1 MNSLIRYFAGKPMG
15 FKLTVIFLSVVLLP
29 MSLLA
34 YISYKVVDSRL
45 FEHAREQVSTGM
57 KAAWTE
63 YYIRGEQMRY
73 GMLQAA
79 SMDEIK
85 RAVALGNTEYLRH
98 MMATWKQMRPY
109 VDIWAVTDVDGK
121 VLARVNS
128 PFNGDRVLLNGLVAK
143 AVEAR
148 EPQVATEMLEESL
161 VRLEGNALFE
171 KIFPVKEKPGP
182 EAAGIM
188 ALTVVTPVLSA
199 KGSPVGTIITADVI
213 NNDSFVPD
221 MVSYKLPGFFT
232 TVSAGGVRVSTNITD
247 ASGRNAR
254 GTHLQAAIQSQLA
267 SGKSVFAEWELP
279 GLTLISSFETIRN
292 SKGMAIGS
300 LDVGISKERMWAI
313 QRENQQVIAV
323 VTIIAI
329 SLSLLAALIS
339 TYRITKPIKE
349 LKDKLAAF
357 GSGEQGTRID
367 LPEDAGDEISVLARS
382 FNRMT
387 EEVGSRNAE
396 RGRHLEEME
405 RKNRE
410 FAELNEQLRM
420 TNEELEVAYEET
432 QSQTE
437 ELHAIN
443 EELKLLNED
452 LDRKNTE
459 LQRANRIILQ
469 EEEELKKAR
478 NKLQLI
484 YDSIRDF
491 MLLVGD
497 DHRIIEANRFFL
509 DANGLSET
517 AATGRNIYAAFGL
530 EPPARNCPI
539 RRSIETAA
547 STEAEFTTPDGKVLV
562 WQSYPIIEDDHSGR
576 GSAVVYIQDITE
588 KRLLTQKL
596 IQADK
601 LSSLGELVSGV
612 AHELN
617 NPLTGIM
624 CFSEL
629 LMEDGL
635 GESAVSKLRKI
646 NEASHRC
653 KKIIENLLTFARWK
667 RPEKKFGDV
676 NRIIRDSVEFRAY
689 QLKIDNIHVLLDLDP
704 SLPWTMMDST
714 QIQQVLLNLINN
726 AGDAIKESGAAGRIK
741 ISSRLSSGRIII
753 SVEDTGKGIS
763 EDIVNRIFDP
773 FFTTKEVGKGTGLGL
788 SISYGIVH
796 EHGGNIYASSRP
808 KYGTTFVVELPV
820 VGDVEVL
827 EAKGAHLAS
836 RLKVDGKRALIL
848 DDEAIV
854 LDLLTDSLMGF
865 GFTVDRCMSAE
876 DAIKK
881 VSASD
886 YDLII
891 SDIKMPG
898 LGGKGFYKEVKA
910 IKPSVLGK
918 VIFISGD
925 SISPETQCFLSEIGT
940 PSLKKPF
947 TIDELSV
954 MVSKIVL

>member
-1 MNSLIRYFAGKPMG
+1 MKSLLRYFSGKPMG

-34 YISYKVVDSRL
+34 YISYRVVDSRL
-45 FEHAREQVSTGM
+45 IEHAREQVSTGM

-79 SMDEIK
+79 SMEEIK
-85 RAVALGNTEYLRH
+85 RSVAGRNTDYLRR
-98 MMATWKQMRPY
+98 MMSAWKQMRPY
-109 VDIWAVTDVDGK
+109 VDLWVITDLDGK
-121 VLARVNS
+121 VIARANS
-128 PFNGDRVLLNGLVAK
+128 PLSGDRVLLNGLVAK
-143 AVEAR
+143 AIETR
-148 EPQVATEMLEESL
+148 EPQVATEVLDESL
-161 VRLEGNALFE
+161 VKLEGNALFE
-171 KIFPVKEKPGP
+171 KIFPLKEKTGP
-182 EAAGIM
+182 EAAGII
-188 ALTVVTPVLSA
+188 ALTVVTPVFSE
-199 KGSPVGTIITADVI
+199 KGSPVGAIITADVI

-232 TVSAGGVRVSTNITD
+232 TVSSGGVRVSTNITD

-254 GTHLQAAIQSQLA
+254 GSRLQPPIETQLA

-279 GLTLISSFETIRN
+279 GLTLISAFEPIRD
-292 SKGMAIGS
+292 SKGLIIGS

-323 VTIIAI
+323 VTIIAV

-349 LKDKLAAF
+349 LKEKLSAF
-357 GSGEQGTRID
+357 GSGEHGARIN
-367 LPEDAGDEISVLARS
+367 LPEEGGDEISVLARS
-382 FNRMT
+382 FNRMAD
-387 EEVGSRNAE
+387 EVGGRNAD
-396 RGRHLEEME
+396 RARYLEEIE
-405 RKNRE
+405 AKNSE
-410 FAELNEQLRM
+410 TTELNEQLRIM
-420 TNEELEVAYEET
+420 NEELEVAYEET

-452 LDRKNTE
+452 LDRKNSE
-459 LQRANRIILQ
+459 LQKANRIIMQ
-469 EEEELKKAR
+469 EEEELKQAR
-478 NKLQLI
+478 NKLRLI

-491 MLLVGD
+491 ILLVGED
-497 DHRIIEANRFFL
+497 YRIIEANRSFL
-509 DANGLSET
+509 DANGLSES
-517 AATGRNIYAAFGL
+517 AAAGRNIYAAFGI
-530 EPPARNCPI
+530 EPPLRNCPI
-539 RRSIETAA
+539 RRSIETSAP
-547 STEAEFTTPDGKVLV
+547 TEIEFTTPDGKVFV
-562 WQSYPIIEDDHSGR
+562 WQSYPILENDSSGKR
-576 GSAVVYIQDITE
+576 SAVVYVHDITE
-588 KRLLTQKL
+588 KRLFTQKL

-646 NEASHRC
+646 NDASHRC

-667 RPEKKFGDV
+667 RPEKKYGDV
-676 NRIIRDSVEFRAY
+676 NRIIRDSVDFRSY
-689 QLKIDNIHVLLDLDP
+689 QLKIDNVQVLLDLD
-704 SLPWTMMDST
+704 SALPWTMMDSS
-714 QIQQVLLNLINN
+714 QIQQVLLNLVNN
-726 AGDAIKESGAAGRIK
+726 ASDAIKEGGSAGRIR
-741 ISSRLSSGRIII
+741 ISSRLSAGKVII
-753 SVEDTGKGIS
+753 SIEDTGKGIS

-808 KYGTTFVVELPV
+808 NYGTTFFVELPV
-820 VGDVEVL
+820 VGDL
-827 EAKGAHLAS
+827 EISESQGTEPSA
-836 RLKVDGKRALIL
+836 RLKVEGKRALVL

-854 LDLLTDSLMGF
+854 LDLLTDSLMAF
-865 GFTVDRCMSAE
+865 GFAVDRCTCAE
-876 DAIKK
+876 DALKK
-881 VSASD
+881 VAASD

-898 LGGKGFYKEVKA
+898 LGGKGFYKEVQA
-910 IKPSVLGK
+910 IKPSALGR

-925 SISPETQCFLSEIGT
+925 SISPDTQCFLSEIGT

-954 MVSKIVL
+954 MVSKVVF